1 MTQKIWALSFGGGST
16 NYHDAV
22 NRIAN
27 EYSRTEFFDKVVKFT
42 DADLKNDTE
51 FWEKHGAFIESHK
64 RGYGYWIWKPYLM
77 KKVFEQMN
85 ENDILFYLDSGCEM
99 KSGSNDTLKE
109 YVKRCDECNILYT
122 STSHNEKQYNKM
134 DILREFNM
142 DTDEI
147 KNSIQY
153 QSGIIIV
160 KKTSLTTYLA
170 NDWYS
175 IACNYHLID
184 DSPSVYQNDPSF
196 REHRHDQSVLSLLIK
211 SDKYKDTMN
220 KKRNLLDK
228 PCYPI
233 LISRKRHG

>member
-1 MTQKIWALSFGGGST
+1 MTQKIWALSFGGGSA

-22 NRIAN
+22 DRIAN
-27 EYSRTEFFDKVVKFT
+27 EYSRTGFFDKVVKFT
-42 DADLKNDTE
+42 DSDLKNDTE

-122 STSHNEKQYNKM
+122 STWHNEKQYNKM

-153 QSGIIIV
+153 QGGVTIT
-160 KKTSLTTYLA
+160 KK
-170 NDWYS
+170 ND
-175 IACNYHLID
+175 
-184 DSPSVYQNDPSF
+184 
-196 REHRHDQSVLSLLIK
+196 
-211 SDKYKDTMN
+211 
-220 KKRNLLDK
+220 LDYRVFDRLVFD
-228 PCYPI
+228 C
-233 LISRKRHG
+233 L

>member
-27 EYSRTEFFDKVVKFT
+27 EYSRTGFFDKVVKFT
-42 DADLKNDTE
+42 DIDLKNDTE

-85 ENDILFYLDSGCEM
+85 ENDILFFLDSGCEIN
-99 KSGSNDTLKE
+99 SGSNDTLKE
-109 YVKRCDECNILYT
+109 YVKRCDECDILYT
-122 STSHNEKQYNKM
+122 STWHNEKQYNKM

-147 KNSIQY
+147 KNSIQH

-160 KKTSLTTYLA
+160 KKTSLTTDLA

-175 IACNYHLID
+175 IACDYHLID
-184 DSPSVYQNDPSF
+184 DTPSIYPNDPSF

-220 KKRNLLDK
+220 NKDNLLYN
-228 PCYPI
+228 PYPI

>member
-1 MTQKIWALSFGGGST
+1 MSKKIWALSFGGGNT

-27 EYSRTEFFDKVVKFT
+27 EYSKTEFFDKVVKFT
-42 DADLKNDTE
+42 DADLKNDLE

-122 STSHNEKQYNKM
+122 PTWQIEKHYNKM
-134 DILREFNM
+134 DLFREFNM

-147 KNSIQY
+147 KNSIQH
-153 QSGIIIV
+153 QATIAIA
-160 KKTSLTTYLA
+160 KKTSLTTEFLT
-170 NDWYS
+170 DWYS
-175 IACNYHLID
+175 IACDYHLID
-184 DSPSVYQNDPSF
+184 DSPSVYPNDPSF
-196 REHRHDQSVLSLLIK
+196 REHRHDQSIFSLLIK

-220 KKRNLLDK
+220 TKDNILNN
-228 PCYPI
+228 PYPI